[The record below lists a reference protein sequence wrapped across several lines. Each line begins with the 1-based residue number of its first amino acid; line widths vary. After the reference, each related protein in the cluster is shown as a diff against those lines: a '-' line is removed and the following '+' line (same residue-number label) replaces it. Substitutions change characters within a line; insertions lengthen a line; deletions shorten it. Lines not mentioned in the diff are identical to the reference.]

1 MKKLILIDSNAL
13 VHRAFHALPPTLNT
27 STGVPTNAIFG
38 FMSVLIKMIKD
49 LKPDYIVA
57 TFDLPGPTF
66 RHEEFAE
73 YKAHRLKAPDEL
85 YLQIPYIKEI
95 LAKFGIPVFEKP
107 GFEAD
112 DLIGA
117 LAEQAK
123 AEKDLQVVI
132 MTGDLDTL
140 QLVEGDKVVVFTLR
154 KGVTDT
160 FTYNEKEVKT
170 RYGLEP
176 SQLIDFKGLKGDPSD
191 NIPGVSGIGDKT
203 ASALIQKY
211 GSLEKLYEALD
222 KPSKLLT
229 LKLIE
234 RLTVNKDQAFFSKHL
249 ATIIRDVD
257 VEFDLAKAQWREHL
271 DKPALEKLLKDLAL
285 YSIVKRLGEI
295 DPDAKVGAGG
305 SAREPASLFDV
316 PTKTNGSVDG
326 IKTTLLGS
334 SAEVDKVL
342 ARVRDEV
349 IIDIQQGLVILGFS
363 ARGGPASGGDVPE
376 SFGFPETILKD
387 GATFSRFK
395 KILENFEIGKAGHDV
410 KMVSR
415 WALERGITPAGFT
428 FDTRLAAYLLNLEV
442 KDYLLERLFF
452 LEFARDM
459 DIEPLKRSAYIAML
473 RERYELKLKEANLT
487 KVLDDIELPLS
498 PVLAGMERAGI
509 KVDPKLLSKLSV
521 TISREI
527 EKLEKKIAE
536 LAGGEF
542 NINSP
547 KQLSVVL
554 FEKLELKSKVRKT
567 GKGALSTAHS
577 ELEKLAHEH
586 PIIELILKYRELQ
599 KLKTTYIEPFPTLLD
614 KAGRVHTTYNQIG
627 AATGR
632 LSSQDPNLQN
642 IPTKTEVGQ
651 EFRKAFIAG
660 DGFVLLSCDYSQLEL
675 RIAAHLSGDKE
686 MSEAFKRGEDIHTRT
701 ASRVFGVEPSAV
713 TKAMRNQA
721 KTLNFGVL
729 YGMGVQGFQRA
740 SKVSRDEARTF
751 IDNYYKEFS
760 GLVGYFDEV
769 KSQARKNGYAET
781 IFGRRRLIP
790 EIASTMP
797 MLRAGAER
805 VAINMPIQG
814 SEADL
819 IKLAM
824 IEIQKHLD
832 EKYDGS
838 VRMLLQVHDELLF
851 EVKPDVLEKVS
862 KEIKEIMES
871 THKFNIPIVVDTKSG
886 ANWSEMQEIK

>member
-1 MKKLILIDSNAL
+1 MKKLVLIDSNAL

-27 STGVPTNAIFG
+27 ATGVPTNAIFG
-38 FMSVLIKMIKD
+38 FMAVMIRMIKD
-49 LKPDYIVA
+49 LKPDYIAA
-57 TFDLPGPTF
+57 TFDLPGATF

-73 YKAHRLKAPDEL
+73 YKSHRVKAPDEL

-95 LAKFGIPVFEKP
+95 LIKFGIPIFEKA

-123 AEKDLQVVI
+123 TVKDLQVVI

-140 QLVEGDKVVVFTLR
+140 QLVEDDKVVVFTLR

-160 FTYNEKEVKT
+160 IIYNQKEVVA

-176 SQLIDFKGLKGDPSD
+176 SQVIDFKGLKGDPSD
-191 NIPGVSGIGDKT
+191 NIPGVPGIGDKT
-203 ASALIQKY
+203 ASALIQEF

-222 KPSKLLT
+222 KKGKLPKLLT
-229 LKLIE
+229 PKLIE
-234 RLTVNKDQAFFSKHL
+234 RLITNKDQAFFSKHL

-257 VEFDLAKAQWREHL
+257 IDFDLNKTEWREHL
-271 DKPALEKLLKDLAL
+271 NKPELEKVLKDLAL

-295 DPDAKVGAGG
+295 DG
-305 SAREPASLFDV
+305 SSAEPASLFDV
-316 PTKTNGSVDG
+316 PKEQKVSTDG
-326 IKTTLLGS
+326 IKTTLAGS
-334 SAEVDKVL
+334 SSEVQKILEKAESKG
-342 ARVRDEV
+342 EV
-349 IIDIQQGLVILGFS
+349 IIDIHNGLVMLGFDS
-363 ARGGPASGGDVPE
+363 KE
-376 SFGFPETILKD
+376 SFGFPETMLKE
-387 GATFSRFK
+387 GSLMVQFG
-395 KILENFEIGKAGHDV
+395 KILTNPDIKKSGYDV
-410 KMVSR
+410 KMICR
-415 WALERGITPAGFT
+415 WALERGIVPAGFI
-428 FDTRLAAYLLNLEV
+428 FDIKLSAYLLSLEV
-442 KDYLLERLFF
+442 KDFLLERLFF
-452 LEFARDM
+452 LEFKKDM
-459 DIEPLKRSAYIAML
+459 DLELVKRPAYIAML
-473 RERYELKLKEANLT
+473 KESYESKLKEFKLT

-498 PVLAGMERAGI
+498 PILARMEKEGI
-509 KVDPKLLSKLSV
+509 KVDAKVLSKLSI
-521 TISREI
+521 TISKEI
-527 EKLEKKIAE
+527 EALEKKIAE

-554 FEKLELKSKVRKT
+554 FEKLDLKSKVRKT

-599 KLKTTYIEPFPTLLD
+599 KLKTTYIEPFPSLLD
-614 KAGRVHTTYNQIG
+614 SEGRVHTTYNQIG

-642 IPTKTEVGQ
+642 IPTKTDVGQ
-651 EFRKAFIAG
+651 EFRSAFIAEK
-660 DGFVLLSCDYSQLEL
+660 GFVFLSCDYSQLEL

-686 MSEAFKRGEDIHTRT
+686 MSDAFKRGEDIHTRT

-713 TKAMRNQA
+713 TKNMRNQA

-729 YGMGVQGFQRA
+729 YGMGVLGFQRA
-740 SKVSRDEARTF
+740 SKVNRDEARAF
-751 IDNYYKEFS
+751 IDSYKKEFS
-760 GLVGYFDEV
+760 GLTNYLEEV
-769 KSQARKNGYAET
+769 KEQARKDGYVST

-790 EIASTMP
+790 EILSSMP

-805 VAINMPIQG
+805 MAINMPIQG
-814 SEADL
+814 TSADL
-819 IKLAM
+819 IKMAM
-824 IEIQKHLD
+824 VTIQKHID
-832 EKYDGS
+832 DKYLGS

-851 EVKPDVLEKVS
+851 EVKRDMVEKVA

-871 THKFNIPIVVDTKSG
+871 AHHFDVPIVVDAKSG
-886 ANWSEMQEIK
+886 DNWSEMEPIL